1 MQIVVLVCKCRGRN
15 HTVPSVGCVIIISFT
30 LNFDMEPDEK
40 KGGEGGGRH
49 VWVFFSSPS
58 LSVSSTVLL
67 TLSLRPPLTLSQP
80 EFVVGCHCAGDA
92 PPLSLFKSNG
102 MSFFFFFERLGWE
115 LTPVWLLVSGDS
127 HLGFTMWRP
136 AVFAAIWS
144 AVLSVIRVFLWR
156 GEGSGAV
163 RTSRENAQVR
173 AELSA
178 QGWGEADIFHQ
189 HREFRMDHLI
199 VFPLFGLS
207 LKPVD
212 V

>member
-1 MQIVVLVCKCRGRN
+1 MCANVEGGTRQ
-15 HTVPSVGCVIIISFT
+15 TVPSVGCVIIISFT

-40 KGGEGGGRH
+40 KRGGGGIGGRY

-102 MSFFFFFERLGWE
+102 MSFFERLGWE
-115 LTPVWLLVSGDS
+115 LTPVWPLVSGDS
-127 HLGFTMWRP
+127 HLGLTMCRP

-144 AVLSVIRVFLWR
+144 AVLSVIRVFFMAR
-156 GEGSGAV
+156 RRQRSCAHQP
-163 RTSRENAQVR
+163 RKR
-173 AELSA
+173 AS
-178 QGWGEADIFHQ
+178 
-189 HREFRMDHLI
+189 
-199 VFPLFGLS
+199 
-207 LKPVD
+207 
-212 V
+212 